1 MVMIDGQITL
11 PLHVEVSLNIRE
23 WNEQEG
29 TVDFD
34 TVQDNITMFIQDAL
48 DAWLLERKLGYV
60 ER

>member
-1 MVMIDGQITL
+1 MIDGQITL
-11 PLHVEVSLNIRE
+11 PIDVEVSLNIRE

-34 TVQDNITMFIQDAL
+34 AVQDNITMFIQDAL

>member
-1 MVMIDGQITL
+1 MIDGQITL
-11 PLHVEVSLNIRE
+11 PIDVEVSLNIRE

-34 TVQDNITMFIQDAL
+34 TVQENITTFIQDAL
-48 DAWLLERKLGYV
+48 DAWLIQRKLGYV

>member
-1 MVMIDGQITL
+1 MIDGQITL

>member
-1 MVMIDGQITL
+1 MIDGQITL

-29 TVDFD
+29 TVEFD

>member
-1 MVMIDGQITL
+1 MIDGQITL

-23 WNEQEG
+23 WSEQEG

-34 TVQDNITMFIQDAL
+34 TVQENITTFIQDTL
-48 DAWLLERKLGYV
+48 DAWLVERKLGYV